1 MIKSTKIVSKS
12 LLSRCLPYDTQ
23 DELSNHIASFMQID
37 RDLILKQIIESS
49 LLSLTTNP
57 GDLEEKCALK
67 ILVHLT
73 VLKPF
78 VPADSREM

>member
-1 MIKSTKIVSKS
+1 M
-12 LLSRCLPYDTQ
+12 
-23 DELSNHIASFMQID
+23 HID

-49 LLSLTTNP
+49 LLSLTMNP

-78 VPADSREM
+78 VPAESR